1 MSGQVY
7 LGIAE
12 YRKILADRDAAL
24 ARAAK
29 AEADLESAISTSW
42 KNLQQE
48 CARLTRERDAALAR
62 VDALVSEQDAVIDQ
76 VKGDEYERSHE
87 CFTKTALMQDCAGDG
102 WHGCR
107 DCACFNRE
115 YAEEAR

>member
-12 YRKILADRDAAL
+12 YRKLLADHEAAL

-48 CARLTRERDAALAR
+48 CARLTNERDAALAR
-62 VDALVSEQDAVIDQ
+62 ADQAEAQVIALGSER
-76 VKGDEYERSHE
+76 GR
-87 CFTKTALMQDCAGDG
+87 
-102 WHGCR
+102 R
-107 DCACFNRE
+107 D
-115 YAEEAR
+115 AEERRRLRVWAASSTGVEE